1 MSIALLVFFGGQWA
15 IIDRVIVVVYRSIVL
30 CAFVCILLVRLWVVS
45 PKVPILFLRTTSIKK
60 WSWQLLFFW
69 RFPPKARQPLM
80 LLCLLSPVSCPL
92 LTCLQVELLRMRT
105 KATPDLNGPPPKIF
119 SCSFAKIFSETPIRH
134 QRACDVTNRGGV
146 RGGIPPRHSHT
157 YHHHLQ
163 KPRRSRFHY
172 PSDS

>member
-1 MSIALLVFFGGQWA
+1 MLNAHAYLRTHASARMRRRAYPKHLVCRRIFKSVRSVHIHTYHPHLQKPERSCFHSFGG
-15 IIDRVIVVVYRSIVL
+15 
-30 CAFVCILLVRLWVVS
+30 
-45 PKVPILFLRTTSIKK
+45 T
-60 WSWQLLFFW
+60 
-69 RFPPKARQPLM
+69 PKARQPLM
-80 LLCLLSPVSCPL
+80 LSCLSLSVRHA

-105 KATPDLNGPPPKIF
+105 WQQPDLNGPPPKIF